1 MAHRNHFNASFVN
14 KKIMTDES
22 FNDASVN
29 AFIRLYLRVMIIA
42 QQERNN
48 KNRRQK
54 RGLKER
60 VFFVG
65 TNEIVGV

>member
-1 MAHRNHFNASFVN
+1 MAHRNQFNASFVY

-42 QQERNN
+42 RQETNN

-54 RGLKER
+54 E
-60 VFFVG
+60 
-65 TNEIVGV
+65 E